1 MGGPFFGCH
10 RCRPPLNPAAMG
22 NKKNG
27 KWVVAA
33 VLGSVL
39 LASAVAFAAQQVIN
53 ANRGKPPLSQPY
65 QPKPAEPKG

>member
-1 MGGPFFGCH
+1 MRG
-10 RCRPPLNPAAMG
+10 LMA

-39 LASAVAFAAQQVIN
+39 LLSGIAYVVQQQIN
-53 ANRGKPPLSQPY
+53 ANRGKPPTKQPEA
-65 QPKPAEPKG
+65 PAAVEGVDG

>member
-1 MGGPFFGCH
+1 
-10 RCRPPLNPAAMG
+10 MG

>member
-1 MGGPFFGCH
+1 M
-10 RCRPPLNPAAMG
+10 A

-39 LASAVAFAAQQVIN
+39 LAAAIAVFVQKQIN
-53 ANRGKPPLSQPY
+53 DNRGKPPTKQPY
-65 QPKPAEPKG
+65 GAAAAEGVEG

>member
-1 MGGPFFGCH
+1 M
-10 RCRPPLNPAAMG
+10 A

-39 LASAVAFAAQQVIN
+39 LASAIAFFVQQQIN
-53 ANRGKPPLSQPY
+53 ANQGKPPTKQPF
-65 QPKPAEPKG
+65 QPEAVDG

>member
-1 MGGPFFGCH
+1 M
-10 RCRPPLNPAAMG
+10 A

-39 LASAVAFAAQQVIN
+39 LLSGIAWVVQQQIN
-53 ANRGKPPLSQPY
+53 ANQGKPPTKQPN
-65 QPKPAEPKG
+65 QPAAVEASE

>member
-1 MGGPFFGCH
+1 M
-10 RCRPPLNPAAMG
+10 A

-39 LASAVAFAAQQVIN
+39 LLSGLAFAVQQMIN
-53 ANRGKPPLSQPY
+53 ANRGKPPTKQPS
-65 QPKPAEPKG
+65 PPAAAELVDE